1 MILESHANFKATSR
15 VAFFLRFPRFA
26 FELIKQNKKEEG
38 LHVSSARRKLL
49 ILKLLMM
56 LLCEI
61 RTCVFFRMSYL
72 MSVDN
77 WKMQSAD
84 ILQREISLKISY
96 TTQSNMIFFMMQL
109 RTSEAKRSEFKT
121 IFVKDSN
128 GIIWNL
134 SSLRC
139 NSQDRKIT
147 RSEIC
152 RDIRNYT

>member
-1 MILESHANFKATSR
+1 MILESHADIDKRHHASL
-15 VAFFLRFPRFA
+15 FFPFPTFRI
-26 FELIKQNKKEEG
+26 ELIKQNKKKEEG
-38 LHVSSARRKLL
+38 LHVSSTQLL

-61 RTCVFFRMSYL
+61 RTCVFSRMSYL

-96 TTQSNMIFFMMQL
+96 TTQSNMNFL
-109 RTSEAKRSEFKT
+109 WCNCERAKRSVASLKLFLSK
-121 IFVKDSN
+121 I
-128 GIIWNL
+128 IIWNL

-152 RDIRNYT
+152 RDIRNYI

>member
-1 MILESHANFKATSR
+1 MILESHANISDITR
-15 VAFFLRFPRFA
+15 RIFFPFPRFA

-77 WKMQSAD
+77 
-84 ILQREISLKISY
+84 
-96 TTQSNMIFFMMQL
+96 
-109 RTSEAKRSEFKT
+109 
-121 IFVKDSN
+121 
-128 GIIWNL
+128 
-134 SSLRC
+134 
-139 NSQDRKIT
+139 
-147 RSEIC
+147 
-152 RDIRNYT
+152 

>member
-1 MILESHANFKATSR
+1 MILESHADIDKRHHASL
-15 VAFFLRFPRFA
+15 FFPFPTFRI
-26 FELIKQNKKEEG
+26 ELIKQNEKKEEG
-38 LHVSSARRKLL
+38 LHVSSTQLL

-61 RTCVFFRMSYL
+61 RTCVFSRMSYL

-121 IFVKDSN
+121 IFVKDYHLKS
-128 GIIWNL
+128 
-134 SSLRC
+134 
-139 NSQDRKIT
+139 
-147 RSEIC
+147 
-152 RDIRNYT
+152 